1 MVLDCPSPKS
11 QLHEVGDP
19 VDVSVNC
26 TMNGAVPVVKSLV
39 KAAVGPAEVTVIV
52 VV

>member
-11 QLHEVGDP
+11 QLHEMGDP

-26 TMNGAVPVVKSLV
+26 TMNGAIPVVKSLV
-39 KAAVGPAEVTVIV
+39 KDAVGPAEVTVMRLV
-52 VV
+52 